1 MVANTRKESSQT
13 KPSTTDKGKG
23 GAKDWE
29 NAGQPLGLTP
39 MEIVFLAA
47 TTIEGQRMA
56 MVRDGSP
63 DPDQFKKNY
72 KMLDLLYK
80 DIQANGA

>member
-1 MVANTRKESSQT
+1 MVANTRKESSLT
-13 KPSTTDKGKG
+13 KPSTTDKG
-23 GAKDWE
+23 GAKAWE
-29 NAGQPLGLTP
+29 ITGPLPGLTR
-39 MEIVFLAA
+39 MEVLFLAA